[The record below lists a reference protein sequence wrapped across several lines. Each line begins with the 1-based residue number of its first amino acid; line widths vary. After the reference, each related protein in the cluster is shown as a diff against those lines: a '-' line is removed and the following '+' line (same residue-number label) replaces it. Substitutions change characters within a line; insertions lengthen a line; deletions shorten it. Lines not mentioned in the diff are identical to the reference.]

1 MNDFND
7 DEIYAIPY
15 DRFRY
20 HECVYCLCRMCY
32 NMNWYCKNC
41 FMCEYTFHVMRGCRW
56 FVPFVFGKEPYKSY
70 FRELEKLRGMEY
82 DIIGRFE

>member
-1 MNDFND
+1 
-7 DEIYAIPY
+7 
-15 DRFRY
+15 
-20 HECVYCLCRMCY
+20 
-32 NMNWYCKNC
+32 MNWYCKNC

-56 FVPFVFGKEPYKSY
+56 FVPFVFGKEPYKTY